1 LSEKL
6 TAVNLYNEPKAQ
18 LLIKIFPYWKW
29 ILHLVVLNL
38 TLLSL
43 PYNYFYNEEDLRILG
58 IINWPTVTRNWK
70 EWRIVL
76 EARVHSRL

>member
-1 LSEKL
+1 MNPRL
-6 TAVNLYNEPKAQ
+6 Q
-18 LLIKIFPYWKW
+18 LLIKIFPYLKW
-29 ILHLVVLNL
+29 ILYLVVLNL

-43 PYNYFYNEEDLRILG
+43 PHNYFYNEEDLRILG